1 MKNVPTLI
9 TPHFGA
15 PLKWIQQENLP
26 NGEIVVIIG
35 KNYAFKK
42 DDQFAFKKK
51 PASTG
56 SNIAPILI
64 FPFFPLLNSKTVN
77 GNFVSRARSLEDT
90 CPCVP
95 RTECPWSVELLKN
108 RMKLSKYHPSK
119 KIITKYIN
127 AKVCDASTQNV
138 ECCGFKLDLPANPFY
153 KADVNTQNPE
163 KVML

>member
-1 MKNVPTLI
+1 M
-9 TPHFGA
+9 
-15 PLKWIQQENLP
+15 PLKKMTSLRLKNSQYWIEYCSD
-26 NGEIVVIIG
+26 ESID
-35 KNYAFKK
+35 F
-42 DDQFAFKKK
+42 
-51 PASTG
+51 S
-56 SNIAPILI
+56 
-64 FPFFPLLNSKTVN
+64 FFLLNSKTVN

-138 ECCGFKLDLPANPFY
+138 ECCGFKLDLTANPFY
-153 KADVNTQNPE
+153 KADLNTQNPE
-163 KVML
+163 KVNANLKYCMFLFNMVCI

>member
-1 MKNVPTLI
+1 MTSLRS
-9 TPHFGA
+9 
-15 PLKWIQQENLP
+15 
-26 NGEIVVIIG
+26 
-35 KNYAFKK
+35 
-42 DDQFAFKKK
+42 KKK

-163 KVML
+163 KVHANLKYCMFLFNMVCKYVYIFLEKNVSL

>member
-1 MKNVPTLI
+1 M
-9 TPHFGA
+9 
-15 PLKWIQQENLP
+15 
-26 NGEIVVIIG
+26 
-35 KNYAFKK
+35 
-42 DDQFAFKKK
+42 
-51 PASTG
+51 
-56 SNIAPILI
+56 
-64 FPFFPLLNSKTVN
+64 
-77 GNFVSRARSLEDT
+77 EDT

-163 KVML
+163 KVMQISNTVCF